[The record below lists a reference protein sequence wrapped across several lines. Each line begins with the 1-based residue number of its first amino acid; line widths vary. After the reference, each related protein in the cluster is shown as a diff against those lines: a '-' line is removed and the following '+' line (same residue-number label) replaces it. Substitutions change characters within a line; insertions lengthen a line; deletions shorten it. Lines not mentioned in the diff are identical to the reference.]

1 MRKKRKSSKAG
12 SSRPGFEIRRVSA
25 IPKDRFAAWDFSWT
39 LQRLRQSQPNPFVKL
54 IPSSL
59 RDTRQSTVSQRF
71 VGTAFHK
78 TRAPFVYVDKGGIL
92 VDARTGEMLSAKK
105 VAERLQQDDC
115 RKAREARRHSIISSG
130 HGGRNGVREYSKHKE
145 C

>member
-1 MRKKRKSSKAG
+1 MARKRKSS
-12 SSRPGFEIRRVSA
+12 SRKPSASNRWTPPRRITVS
-25 IPKDRFAAWDFSWT
+25 RETNRGWDPSWT
-39 LQRLRQSQPNPFVKL
+39 LARLRMSQTNPFVKL

-59 RDTRQSTVSQRF
+59 RDTRQSSRPQTFAARDTSRRQ
-71 VGTAFHK
+71 
-78 TRAPFVYVDKGGIL
+78 PFVYVDKGGIL
-92 VDARTGEMLSAKK
+92 IDARSGEIMSAKR

-115 RKAREARRHSIISSG
+115 RKARNARRHSIISSG